1 MMARFWLGTASYGH
15 VPDALAC
22 NVQAGFAPKQ
32 WGQPAAMIFGNTINA
47 TTQIRP
53 LRRCSIERHPTDA
66 RIAPNFA
73 SGPMT
78 TRCRDDKSAVATNA
92 TFDAIVAS
100 AIAAI
105 MTITTAGRSTLEQSG
120 SIVPVQQQTPADD
133 CHADTPKQ
141 CEVAKVRHSRTRHS
155 RPSRVKTRDTGSI
168 PGRRDR
174 ETKCAC
180 RAPIGTGPPRPRA
193 TNLHRFGRQRRSS
206 TRLWD
211 TDVAESVCN

>member
-1 MMARFWLGTASYGH
+1 M
-15 VPDALAC
+15 VE
-22 NVQAGFAPKQ
+22 APGLFTLVLKHR
-32 WGQPAAMIFGNTINA
+32 AIF
-47 TTQIRP
+47 
-53 LRRCSIERHPTDA
+53 
-66 RIAPNFA
+66 
-73 SGPMT
+73 
-78 TRCRDDKSAVATNA
+78 
-92 TFDAIVAS
+92 AS

-105 MTITTAGRSTLEQSG
+105 TTNTTAGRSTLEQSG

-180 RAPIGTGPPRPRA
+180 RAPIGSGPPRPRA
-193 TNLHRFGRQRRSS
+193 TNLHRFGRQRRSPKLPRSHEPKNRPNRAS
-206 TRLWD
+206 TENCTALPQESQNRAANAFKPPKPVVRVASNHQGKRCEKFHVVPPTKRRACRRRRLPRSPPLCRRKS
-211 TDVAESVCN
+211 TSAS